1 MLSRVAERIYWMAR
15 YIERAENTARM
26 INVNAN
32 LLLDLPKKVTLGWQP
47 LIAITSSKKSYDE
60 LYTEIN
66 ERNVVKF
73 LIADAKYPGSLI
85 NALSAAREN
94 ARTIRDII
102 PREAWEK
109 VNDLY
114 LSTKN
119 QLPQG
124 LALRNRYDLL
134 GHIIGS
140 TQGITGLL
148 AGTMTHN
155 LGYDFLRM
163 GRNLERADM
172 TSRIIDVRSA
182 NLLPDEPESLMPYE
196 TIQWMSVLQ
205 SLSAYQN
212 YRQQIQSRVQRG
224 EVLKYLL
231 QDIYFPRAFN
241 HCLHEVQSSLKN
253 LPRHMVPIRQLNN
266 IIRNVET
273 TDMDKVSK
281 KALHRYIDDLQLQLA
296 KLHETIRATY
306 FSIKDEPAEKPKKK
320 KLKKAAVKSATVKIA
335 TAKIAKAPSAQNAAV
350 GK

>member
-26 INVNAN
+26 INVNTN

-47 LIAITSSKKSYDE
+47 LIDISGSKKLYDE
-60 LYTEIN
+60 LYTEVN

-73 LIADAKYPGSLI
+73 LIADTRNFSSL
-85 NALSAAREN
+85 LSSLVAAREN

-114 LSTKN
+114 LNTKN
-119 QLPQG
+119 QLPQ
-124 LALRNRYDLL
+124 ALSRRNRYDFL
-134 GHIIGS
+134 GYIIGS

-155 LGYDFLRM
+155 FGYDFLRM

-172 TSRIIDVRSA
+172 SSRIIDVRSA
-182 NLLPDEPESLMPYE
+182 NLLPEESEDLMPYE

-212 YRQQIQSRVQRG
+212 YRQQVQSRVQRG

-231 QDIYFPRAFN
+231 QDIYFPRAIN
-241 HCLHEVQSSLKN
+241 HCLHEVQSSMKN
-253 LPRHMVPIRQLNN
+253 LPRHNSPLRHLNQ
-266 IIRNVET
+266 IIRSVET
-273 TDMDKVSK
+273 APLEKIAKRT
-281 KALHRYIDDLQLQLA
+281 LHRYIDNFQLQLA
-296 KLHETIRATY
+296 QLHQTISTTY
-306 FSIKDEPAEKPKKK
+306 FSIQEERESKSRKKK
-320 KLKKAAVKSATVKIA
+320 SKPSSANKKGKKSKPSATA
-335 TAKIAKAPSAQNAAV
+335 NSAVAS
-350 GK
+350 

>member
-26 INVNAN
+26 INVNTN

-47 LIAITSSKKSYDE
+47 LIEITGSKKSYDD
-60 LYTEIN
+60 LYAETN

-73 LIADAKYPGSLI
+73 LIADTKYPGSLI
-85 NALSAAREN
+85 ISLSAAREN

-114 LSTKN
+114 LKTKN
-119 QLPQG
+119 HLPQA
-124 LALRNRYDLL
+124 LARRNRYEFLNN
-134 GHIIGS
+134 IISS

-155 LGYDFLRM
+155 FGYDFLRV

-182 NLLPDEPESLMPYE
+182 NLLPEEPEGLMPYE

-212 YRQQIQSRVQRG
+212 YRQQVQSRVQRG

-231 QDIYFPRAFN
+231 KDIYFPRAFN

-253 LPRHMVPIRQLNN
+253 LPRHMVPLRQLNQ

-273 TDMDKVSK
+273 TDLDKVSK

-296 KLHETIRATY
+296 ALNGTISTTY
-306 FSIKDEPAEKPKKK
+306 FSIKDELPTKPKKK
-320 KLKKAAVKSATVKIA
+320 KLKKGSAKKPVTADKTTGVQVAAVA
-335 TAKIAKAPSAQNAAV
+335 N
-350 GK
+350 

>member
-26 INVNAN
+26 INVNTN

-47 LIAITSSKKSYDE
+47 LIEITGSKK
-60 LYTEIN
+60 LYNEHYAEIN
-66 ERNVVKF
+66 ERNAVKF
-73 LIADAKYPGSLI
+73 LIADTRNFGSLI
-85 NALSAAREN
+85 NSLNAAREN
-94 ARTIRDII
+94 GRTIRDII

-114 LSTKN
+114 LNTKS
-119 QLPQG
+119 QLAQV
-124 LALRNRYDLL
+124 LSRRNRYDFL

-155 LGYDFLRM
+155 YGYDFLRM

-182 NLLPDEPESLMPYE
+182 NLLPEESEDLLPYE

-205 SLSAYQN
+205 SLSAYQT
-212 YRQQIQSRVQRG
+212 YRQQVQSRVQRV

-231 QDIYFPRAFN
+231 QDIYFPRAFS

-253 LPRHMVPIRQLNN
+253 LPRHMVPIRHLNQ
-266 IIRNVET
+266 IIRSVKTAELEKT
-273 TDMDKVSK
+273 SK
-281 KALHRYIDDLQLQLA
+281 KALHRYIDQLQLQLA
-296 KLHETIRATY
+296 
-306 FSIKDEPAEKPKKK
+306 S
-320 KLKKAAVKSATVKIA
+320 
-335 TAKIAKAPSAQNAAV
+335 
-350 GK
+350 

>member
-26 INVNAN
+26 INVNTN
-32 LLLDLPKKVTLGWQP
+32 LLLDLPKKITLGWQP
-47 LIAITSSKKSYDE
+47 LIEITGSRKSYDE
-60 LYTEIN
+60 FYTETN
-66 ERNVVKF
+66 ERNVVRF
-73 LIADAKYPGSLI
+73 LIADTRYSGSLI
-85 NALSAAREN
+85 NALSSAREN

-114 LSTKN
+114 LNCKN

-124 LALRNRYDLL
+124 LARRNRYDFL
-134 GHIIGS
+134 GYVISS

-155 LGYDFLRM
+155 VGYDFLRV

-182 NLLPDEPESLMPYE
+182 NLLPEEPEGLMPYE

-241 HCLHEVQSSLKN
+241 HCLHEVQSSFKN
-253 LPRHMVPIRQLNN
+253 LPRHAVPLRQLNQ

-273 TDMDKVSK
+273 TDLEKLSK
-281 KALHRYIDDLQLQLA
+281 KALHRYIDELQLQLA
-296 KLHETIRATY
+296 ALHGTISSTF
-306 FSIKDEPAEKPKKK
+306 FSINDDVAANPKKK
-320 KLKKAAVKSATVKIA
+320 KTKKKRLKTPASVEKAA
-335 TAKIAKAPSAQNAAV
+335 APQAA
-350 GK
+350 GASN

>member
-15 YIERAENTARM
+15 YVERAENTARM
-26 INVNAN
+26 INVNTN
-32 LLLDLPKKVTLGWQP
+32 LLLDLPRRVTLGWQP
-47 LIAITSSKKSYDE
+47 LIEITGSKKLYDE
-60 LYTEIN
+60 HYTEIN

-73 LIADAKYPGSLI
+73 LISDTRYVGSLI
-85 NALSAAREN
+85 NSLVAAREN

-114 LSTKN
+114 LHTKN
-119 QLPQG
+119 QLPQA
-124 LALRNRYDLL
+124 LARRNRFDFL
-134 GHIIGS
+134 GYIISS
-140 TQGITGLL
+140 TQGTTGLL

-155 LGYDFLRM
+155 FGYDFLRI

-182 NLLPDEPESLMPYE
+182 NLLPEESEDLLPYE

-212 YRQQIQSRVQRG
+212 YRQQVQSRVQRG

-241 HCLHEVQSSLKN
+241 HCIHEVQSSLKN
-253 LPRHMVPIRQLNN
+253 LPRHMGPIRHLNQ
-266 IIRNVET
+266 IIRSVET
-273 TDMDKVSK
+273 AQLDNISK
-281 KALHRYIDDLQLQLA
+281 KALHRYIDQLQAQLA
-296 KLHETIRATY
+296 SLNETISATY
-306 FSIKDEPAEKPKKK
+306 FSIQEEQPVKSKKK
-320 KLKKAAVKSATVKIA
+320 KSKSKKSGKKSKASAPATTHSAT
-335 TAKIAKAPSAQNAAV
+335 AAN
-350 GK
+350 

>member
-15 YIERAENTARM
+15 YVERAENTARM
-26 INVNAN
+26 INVNTN
-32 LLLDLPKKVTLGWQP
+32 LLLDLPRRVTLGWQP
-47 LIAITSSKKSYDE
+47 LIDITGIKKLYDE
-60 LYTEIN
+60 NYQEVN

-73 LIADAKYPGSLI
+73 LIADTRNFGSLI
-85 NALSAAREN
+85 NALNAAREN
-94 ARTIRDII
+94 GRTIRDVI

-114 LSTKN
+114 LYTKT
-119 QLPQG
+119 QLPQ
-124 LALRNRYDLL
+124 ALSRRNRYDFL

-155 LGYDFLRM
+155 YGYDFLRI

-182 NLLPDEPESLMPYE
+182 NLLPEESEDLPPYE

-212 YRQQIQSRVQRG
+212 YRQQVQTRVQRS

-231 QDIYFPRAFN
+231 QDIHFPRAFN
-241 HCLHEVQSSLKN
+241 HCIHEVHGSLKN
-253 LPRHMVPIRQLNN
+253 LPRHMVPIRHLNH
-266 IIRNVET
+266 IIRSVET
-273 TDMDKVSK
+273 AEFDNISR
-281 KALHRYIDDLQLQLA
+281 KALHRYIDNLQLELGG
-296 KLHETIRATY
+296 LHDSISRTY
-306 FSIKDEPAEKPKKK
+306 FSIQEEQPIKSKKK
-320 KLKKAAVKSATVKIA
+320 KRKTKKAANKAAKKSRKSASADHRVGA
-335 TAKIAKAPSAQNAAV
+335 TP
-350 GK
+350 

>member
-26 INVNAN
+26 INVNSN

-47 LIAITSSKKSYDE
+47 LIEITGSKKTYEE
-60 LYTEIN
+60 LYTETN

-73 LIADAKYPGSLI
+73 LIAEVKYSGSLL
-85 NALSAAREN
+85 NALSSAREN

-109 VNDLY
+109 VNSLY
-114 LSTKN
+114 INTKN

-124 LALRNRYDLL
+124 LARRNRYNLL
-134 GHIIGS
+134 GYIISS

-155 LGYDFLRM
+155 CGYDFLRV

-182 NLLPDEPESLMPYE
+182 NLLPEEPQGLMPYE

-205 SLSAYQN
+205 SLSADQN
-212 YRQQIQSRVQRG
+212 YRQQVQSRVQRG

-231 QDIYFPRAFN
+231 KDIYFPRAFT
-241 HCLHEVQSSLKN
+241 HCLYEVQSSLKN
-253 LPRHMVPIRQLNN
+253 LPRHMVPLRQLNT
-266 IIRNVET
+266 IIRDVET
-273 TDMDKVSK
+273 TDLDKVSTK
-281 KALHRYIDDLQLQLA
+281 GLHRYIDGLQLQLG
-296 KLHETIRATY
+296 KLHQTISATY
-306 FSIKDEPAEKPKKK
+306 FSVNDEPPSKPKKK
-320 KLKKAAVKSATVKIA
+320 KSKKDSTRKKHPSDKSSGVQQVAAT
-335 TAKIAKAPSAQNAAV
+335 T
-350 GK
+350 

>member
-15 YIERAENTARM
+15 YVERAENTARI
-26 INVNAN
+26 INVNTN

-47 LIAITSSKKSYDE
+47 LIDITGIKK
-60 LYTEIN
+60 LYNEHYPEVN

-73 LIADAKYPGSLI
+73 LIADTRNFGSLI
-85 NALSAAREN
+85 NSLNAAREN
-94 ARTIRDII
+94 GRTIRDVI
-102 PREAWEK
+102 PREGWEK

-114 LSTKN
+114 LYTKN
-119 QLPQG
+119 QLPQ
-124 LALRNRYDLL
+124 ALSRRNRYDFL
-134 GHIIGS
+134 GHIINS

-155 LGYDFLRM
+155 FGYDFLRI

-182 NLLPDEPESLMPYE
+182 NLLPEESEDLPPYE

-212 YRQQIQSRVQRG
+212 YRQQVQTRVQRG

-241 HCLHEVQSSLKN
+241 HCIREVQGSLKN
-253 LPRHMVPIRQLNN
+253 LPRHMGPIRQLNL
-266 IIRNVET
+266 IIRSVET
-273 TDMDKVSK
+273 TQFDNMSK
-281 KALHRYIDDLQLQLA
+281 KALHRYIDNLQLQLA
-296 KLHETIRATY
+296 TLHKAISTTY
-306 FSIKDEPAEKPKKK
+306 FSIQDEKPAKAKKK
-320 KLKKAAVKSATVKIA
+320 KSKVTKKSGGK
-335 TAKIAKAPSAQNAAV
+335 AKPSASAV
-350 GK
+350 SHSAGSAN